1 MPVNLD
7 VAGNGVTGA
16 QASLQSFQ
24 TRVDTV
30 QGKQLRRPQFGLD
43 LLQYIGR
50 RPAQSAVRRLR
61 ADVERLLP
69 SAALHVEISNVGGRI
84 FVDFREEL

>member
-7 VAGNGVTGA
+7 AAGNGIYGA
-16 QASLQSFQ
+16 EASLQSFQ

-30 QGKQLRRPQFGLD
+30 QGTQLRRPQFGLD
-43 LLQYIGR
+43 LLQYVGR
-50 RPAQSAVRRLR
+50 RPPAAALRRLR

-69 SAALHVEISNVGGRI
+69 SAQLHVDISIEGGRI
-84 FVDFREEL
+84 FVDFREDV